1 MNESGGRGETPD
13 WALDGNAVGG
23 LLREIFGT
31 EMTTAVA
38 TCGTCGTPGLVAE
51 TVVYLRAPGVVV
63 RCRTCSAVLMVVIR
77 RGERNC
83 LDFSG
88 LAELEPRVG

>member
-1 MNESGGRGETPD
+1 MNESSPRDETPD

-23 LLREIFGT
+23 VLREIFGV

-38 TCGTCGTPGLVAE
+38 TCATCGTPGLVAE

-63 RCRTCSAVLMVVIR
+63 RCRTCAAVLMVVIR
-77 RGERNC
+77 RGDRNC
-83 LDFSG
+83 LDVSG
-88 LAELEPRVG
+88 LAALEQRAG